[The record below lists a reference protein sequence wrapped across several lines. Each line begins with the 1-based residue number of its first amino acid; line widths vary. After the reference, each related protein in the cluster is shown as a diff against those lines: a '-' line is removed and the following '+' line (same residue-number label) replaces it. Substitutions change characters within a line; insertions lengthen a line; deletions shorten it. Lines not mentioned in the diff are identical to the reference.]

1 MASLL
6 MVLALK
12 ARRTRSAV
20 SNPPL
25 VYFAETH
32 TCSPKT
38 QDTRED
44 YILLS
49 PSLKWSV
56 DLKGYDLKVKPRG
69 LTSCHHMVSVHLLP
83 PPSNNTELENARRL
97 PAQAPISD
105 LSRREFQK
113 VDGGR
118 MVVFPGLTKEV
129 SQASL
134 SSSLSD
140 LNHKLTTSRRDSR
153 CASQEARPKN
163 QLVKPRHMTAYI
175 AWLRVKT
182 PVKKSSTPDRDYR
195 IAHRLRVR
203 HLPRPPCCTR
213 CSRSASIA

>member
-1 MASLL
+1 M
-6 MVLALK
+6 
-12 ARRTRSAV
+12 

-83 PPSNNTELENARRL
+83 PPSNNNELENARRL

-113 VDGGR
+113 GDGGR
-118 MVVFPGLTKEV
+118 TVVFPGVTKEV

-140 LNHKLTTSRRDSR
+140 LKHKLTTARRDSR
-153 CASQEARPKN
+153 CAS
-163 QLVKPRHMTAYI
+163 
-175 AWLRVKT
+175 
-182 PVKKSSTPDRDYR
+182 KKSSGEGQTHDCSHYLVARENTSEEVIDSGQRLQDREQAPSSSPSKASMLYQVHVFPLSKYR
-195 IAHRLRVR
+195 LK
-203 HLPRPPCCTR
+203 RP
-213 CSRSASIA
+213 

>member
-1 MASLL
+1 M
-6 MVLALK
+6 
-12 ARRTRSAV
+12 

-83 PPSNNTELENARRL
+83 PPSNNNELENARRL

-118 MVVFPGLTKEV
+118 TVVFPGVTKEV

-140 LNHKLTTSRRDSR
+140 LNHKLTTARRDSR
-153 CASQEARPKN
+153 CAS
-163 QLVKPRHMTAYI
+163 
-175 AWLRVKT
+175 
-182 PVKKSSTPDRDYR
+182 KKSSGEGQTHDCSHYLVARENTSEEVIDTGQRLQDREQAPSSSPSKASMLYQVHVFPLSKYR
-195 IAHRLRVR
+195 LK
-203 HLPRPPCCTR
+203 RP
-213 CSRSASIA
+213 

>member
-1 MASLL
+1 M
-6 MVLALK
+6 
-12 ARRTRSAV
+12 

-83 PPSNNTELENARRL
+83 PPSNNNELENARRL

-118 MVVFPGLTKEV
+118 TVVFPGVTKEV

-140 LNHKLTTSRRDSR
+140 LNHKLTTARRDSR
-153 CASQEARPKN
+153 CAS
-163 QLVKPRHMTAYI
+163 
-175 AWLRVKT
+175 
-182 PVKKSSTPDRDYR
+182 KKSSGEGQTHDCSHYLVARENTSEEVIDSGQRLQDREQAPSSSPSKASMLYQVHVFPLSKYR
-195 IAHRLRVR
+195 LK
-203 HLPRPPCCTR
+203 RP
-213 CSRSASIA
+213 

>member
-6 MVLALK
+6 MALGVEGTTDEVRCVK
-12 ARRTRSAV
+12 PTLGLLRRNSH
-20 SNPPL
+20 L
-25 VYFAETH
+25 
-32 TCSPKT
+32 SPKT

-83 PPSNNTELENARRL
+83 PPSNNNDENARRL

-118 MVVFPGLTKEV
+118 TVVFPGVTKEV

-140 LNHKLTTSRRDSR
+140 LNHKLTTARRDSR
-153 CASQEARPKN
+153 CVQ
-163 QLVKPRHMTAYI
+163 T
-175 AWLRVKT
+175 
-182 PVKKSSTPDRDYR
+182 
-195 IAHRLRVR
+195 
-203 HLPRPPCCTR
+203 
-213 CSRSASIA
+213 SASKIIW

>member
-1 MASLL
+1 M
-6 MVLALK
+6 
-12 ARRTRSAV
+12 

-25 VYFAETH
+25 VYFASTH

-83 PPSNNTELENARRL
+83 PPSNNNELENARRL

-118 MVVFPGLTKEV
+118 TVVFPGVTKEV

-140 LNHKLTTSRRDSR
+140 LNHKLTTARRDSR
-153 CASQEARPKN
+153 CAS
-163 QLVKPRHMTAYI
+163 
-175 AWLRVKT
+175 
-182 PVKKSSTPDRDYR
+182 KKSSGEGQTHDCSHYLVARENTSEEVIDTGQRLQDREQAPSSSPSKASMLYQVHVFPLFKYR
-195 IAHRLRVR
+195 LK
-203 HLPRPPCCTR
+203 RP
-213 CSRSASIA
+213 